1 MWIVISTAAVY
12 VDAMMQHKD
21 REGKEMERA
30 DHAWVQIG
38 SGRVGSSLSGQVIKH
53 AKADETER
61 REKWA
66 TVACCSARLGDGIY
80 MTRVQYE
87 KTSMLQV

>member
-1 MWIVISTAAVY
+1 
-12 VDAMMQHKD
+12 MQHKD
-21 REGKEMERA
+21 REGKEMERV

-38 SGRVGSSLSGQVIKH
+38 SGRVESGLLGQVIKY

-66 TVACCSARLGDGIY
+66 TVACCSVRLGNGIY
-80 MTRVQYE
+80 TMRVQHE

>member
-1 MWIVISTAAVY
+1 
-12 VDAMMQHKD
+12 MQHKD
-21 REGKEMERA
+21 REGKEMERV

-38 SGRVGSSLSGQVIKH
+38 SGQVRSGLLGQVVKH

-66 TVACCSARLGDGIY
+66 TVASCSARPGDGIY
-80 MTRVQYE
+80 TMRVQHK

>member
-12 VDAMMQHKD
+12 VNTMMQHKD

-38 SGRVGSSLSGQVIKH
+38 
-53 AKADETER
+53 
-61 REKWA
+61 
-66 TVACCSARLGDGIY
+66 LG
-80 MTRVQYE
+80 
-87 KTSMLQV
+87 